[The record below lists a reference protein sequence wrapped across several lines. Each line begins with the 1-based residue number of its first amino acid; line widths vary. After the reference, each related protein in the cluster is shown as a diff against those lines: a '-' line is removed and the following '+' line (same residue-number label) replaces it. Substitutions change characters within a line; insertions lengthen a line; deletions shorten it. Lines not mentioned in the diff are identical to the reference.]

1 MGKAE
6 GSEALKFLK
15 VLKLA
20 EETARGDLLASGA
33 LLVTLLSC
41 ILKRQ
46 QLKVKAKENFQEN
59 CRKTFTMRMIKFW
72 NSSSGEV
79 IS

>member
-33 LLVTLLSC
+33 MLVTLLSC

-46 QLKVKAKENFQEN
+46 QLQVKAKE
-59 CRKTFTMRMIKFW
+59 IPVGKF
-72 NSSSGEV
+72 SQ
-79 IS
+79 